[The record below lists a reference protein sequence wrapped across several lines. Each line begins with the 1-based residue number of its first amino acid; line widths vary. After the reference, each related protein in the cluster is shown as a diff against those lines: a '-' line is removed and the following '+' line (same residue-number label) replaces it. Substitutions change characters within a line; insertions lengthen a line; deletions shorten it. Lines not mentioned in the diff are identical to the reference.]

1 MTLATFGLCLC
12 FILVL
17 VLIPFIWNMKEGA
30 WDE

>member
-1 MTLATFGLCLC
+1 MTLAMFGLCLC

-30 WDE
+30 WE